1 MNAQLD
7 RKLFIIMGSV
17 LGSFFFGWPAL
28 CNIHIITTTESKGLL
43 IPEKSAAATM
53 QQLAA
58 LRGSLCRGS
67 SSDKGRRAV
76 GKRIKK
82 GNATTIPLQLLLLYH
97 TSLLVLHQCSSS
109 AAEQYNN
116 MVYSCVQIYSAHKYN
131 SLQVGMKTLPHCE
144 REKLENGGFQIKW
157 TVVRSI
163 ISCVSFK

>member
-7 RKLFIIMGSV
+7 RKLFIIMGSARLV
-17 LGSFFFGWPAL
+17 FFGWPAL

-43 IPEKSAAATM
+43 IPEKSAADTTIVHSCR
-53 QQLAA
+53 A
-58 LRGSLCRGS
+58 LRGGSLCRGS

-82 GNATTIPLQLLLLYH
+82 GNATTIPLQLLLLY
-97 TSLLVLHQCSSS
+97 TILPFWCCNSSRSSS

-157 TVVRSI
+157 TVVHSI
-163 ISCVSFK
+163 T